1 MSLAT
6 QTLDWLEATA
16 PNEPE
21 YIQAASSL
29 IEHFAPIINAN
40 EKYKRA
46 NVIQRLL
53 VPNHIHSFKIEWED
67 DNHQCRV
74 NKGWRVQHNN
84 LLGPYKG
91 GTRFTP
97 TTSQSVLKFLALEQS
112 FKNALTGLTL
122 GAGKGGADFNPKQ
135 ASTHEI
141 RRFCKAYS
149 LAVHEHIGSHVDV
162 PAGDMGVGSR
172 EIGWMYGEYLKLTHQ
187 YQGAFSGKP
196 LELGGSQLRTQAT
209 GFGVIYFLQD
219 VLAYQ
224 DKTLNGMR
232 VCISGAGNVALY
244 AAYKAIQ
251 NGATVLTLS
260 NSRGVFYNEKGIS
273 AKAVEWLI
281 DQSKNQHESYPNT
294 LEALAEH
301 IEGEY
306 LANEKPWKFASDI
319 ALPCATQNEID
330 KESAQALV
338 DNDVAWV
345 VEGANMPCT
354 QEAETVFDQSNVV
367 HVPGKASN
375 AGGVILSG
383 FEMQQNADFTYRTE
397 QKLDEQLQQAMKNIH
412 KACVRESEAANE
424 KHVNYKRSAVVSGFR
439 TLANALLSSGY

>member
-1 MSLAT
+1 MSLVT
-6 QTLDWLEATA
+6 ETLDWLAEIA

-29 IEHFAPIINAN
+29 LEQFAPIINAN
-40 EKYKRA
+40 EQYKRA
-46 NVIQRLL
+46 NVAQRLL

-67 DNHQCRV
+67 DTHQCRV
-74 NKGWRVQHNN
+74 NTGWRVQHSN

-135 ASTHEI
+135 ASPNEI

-149 LAVHEHIGSHVDV
+149 LAVHEHIGSHQDV

-209 GFGVIYFLQD
+209 GFGVIYFLQQA
-219 VLAYQ
+219 LAYQ
-224 DKTLNGMR
+224 DKTLEGMR

-244 AAYKAIQ
+244 AAQKAIES
-251 NGATVLTLS
+251 GAKVLTLS
-260 NSRGVFYNEKGIS
+260 NSRGVFVNEKGVS
-273 AKAVEWLI
+273 LASVAWLI
-281 DQSKNQHESYPNT
+281 DQSENPQESNANA
-294 LEALAEH
+294 LEALAEKG
-301 IEGEY
+301 EGDY
-306 LANEKPWKFASDI
+306 LANQTPWQFESDI

-330 KESAQALV
+330 KESAQAIV
-338 DNDVAWV
+338 DNNIVWV

-354 QEAETVFDQSNVV
+354 QQAEEVFEEASIV

-383 FEMQQNADFTYRTE
+383 FEMQQNADFTYRSE
-397 QKLDEQLQQAMKNIH
+397 EKLDEQLKQAMKNIH
-412 KACVRESEAANE
+412 DACLKESQAANE
-424 KHVNYKRSAVVSGFR
+424 IQVNYKRSAVVSGFR
-439 TLANALLSSGY
+439 ALANALLSAGF